1 MKNSKERFF
10 LVWAMPV
17 LFVLLAFGIA
27 VLVENSGTY
36 PGGKDALGYLYRG
49 NALYGAIQKGDLW
62 PMYDPYWYNGA
73 EMMRYWAPVP
83 VYLLAGCQWL
93 AGGNA
98 MGGYLVFVMVLF
110 LAGAASWLYVGI
122 QVKRPY
128 FGAFLGVLWFFMPNN
143 LYTLFYEGNL
153 PRAFCIAVLPL
164 LFFWAHDYLQNGR
177 WHVLLKI
184 AGCILVFFLCHPGYG
199 GMIVLVFALYLL
211 LDAGIFHGNREGAGD
226 LGRCPGNQGTGKAA
240 SRHSWQRHLELIL
253 AMVLGWL
260 MAGFWLLPS
269 MAGGVAAGEHPE
281 SLGDFFQS
289 VFLSLNPA
297 ARMQDGSEVF
307 YFGLSVAL
315 LAVFGILLS
324 KRKSMPGF
332 WVGILLL
339 IGSSET
345 AFLLADV
352 LPGREYLQM
361 LRLVS
366 IGLGLV
372 LFSFLIWDTL
382 KKGWVLL
389 FAGLLVLDA
398 LPSLPLALGTQS
410 GWEPEER
417 FAYYA
422 EKTLVG
428 EAKGLT
434 GQRLALLDESSLGAM
449 SSYLVAGFG
458 SPVATSYGAAGEAA
472 VTASNIQQVD
482 RALKDG
488 HYRYVFDRCME
499 LGNDT
504 VVIQTDAEGKFRETQ
519 WAEMDQAAE
528 QVGYQLMD
536 SNEDYRFYKLDT
548 AKAGMGEISAQQE
561 GRYPGKPDAPSHWGT
576 VTEYRAIGIGTGAP
590 AISRQFPAMEEV
602 ASTDL
607 DGFTFE
613 ELQGYDL
620 VYLDGFTYEDKAAA
634 ERLVEELSEAGVR
647 VVIAAD
653 GIPDD
658 RGSRDQSFL
667 GVVCNGVTFSQG
679 YPNLDTIEGMLET
692 DLFPDGHRDWSTVY
706 LEGLDEVWGTVQD
719 LDWELPF
726 FGTVKNENIVLVG
739 LNLTYYYG
747 LTLDEGVGKLLG
759 HAMDLRMDEL
769 PRREIVPCQIQYGEN
784 RILIETG
791 RDDVNTGLAYH
802 DSFQSGQEVYGKN
815 HLAYV
820 KAGRTEIRL
829 GHPYLGRGIML
840 TAVAAACLLMV
851 TRHIKY
857 RQQGYRKSHREKN
870 GRER

>member
-93 AGGNA
+93 AGGDA

-164 LFFWAHDYLQNGR
+164 LFFWAHDYLQSGR

-184 AGCILVFFLCHPGYG
+184 AGCILAFFLCHPGYG

-361 LRLVS
+361 LRPVS

-382 KKGWVLL
+382 KKGVGTAVCRLAGSGCPAFASAGSWDTVGMGAGGAFCLL
-389 FAGLLVLDA
+389 CGENLGGRSEGADRAASGFAG
-398 LPSLPLALGTQS
+398 
-410 GWEPEER
+410 
-417 FAYYA
+417 
-422 EKTLVG
+422 
-428 EAKGLT
+428 
-434 GQRLALLDESSLGAM
+434 
-449 SSYLVAGFG
+449 
-458 SPVATSYGAAGEAA
+458 
-472 VTASNIQQVD
+472 
-482 RALKDG
+482 
-488 HYRYVFDRCME
+488 
-499 LGNDT
+499 
-504 VVIQTDAEGKFRETQ
+504 
-519 WAEMDQAAE
+519 
-528 QVGYQLMD
+528 
-536 SNEDYRFYKLDT
+536 
-548 AKAGMGEISAQQE
+548 
-561 GRYPGKPDAPSHWGT
+561 
-576 VTEYRAIGIGTGAP
+576 
-590 AISRQFPAMEEV
+590 
-602 ASTDL
+602 
-607 DGFTFE
+607 
-613 ELQGYDL
+613 
-620 VYLDGFTYEDKAAA
+620 
-634 ERLVEELSEAGVR
+634 
-647 VVIAAD
+647 
-653 GIPDD
+653 
-658 RGSRDQSFL
+658 
-667 GVVCNGVTFSQG
+667 
-679 YPNLDTIEGMLET
+679 
-692 DLFPDGHRDWSTVY
+692 
-706 LEGLDEVWGTVQD
+706 
-719 LDWELPF
+719 
-726 FGTVKNENIVLVG
+726 
-739 LNLTYYYG
+739 
-747 LTLDEGVGKLLG
+747 
-759 HAMDLRMDEL
+759 
-769 PRREIVPCQIQYGEN
+769 
-784 RILIETG
+784 
-791 RDDVNTGLAYH
+791 
-802 DSFQSGQEVYGKN
+802 
-815 HLAYV
+815 
-820 KAGRTEIRL
+820 
-829 GHPYLGRGIML
+829 
-840 TAVAAACLLMV
+840 
-851 TRHIKY
+851 
-857 RQQGYRKSHREKN
+857 
-870 GRER
+870 